1 MTNRILKMVPLGN
14 KPIINTHLSR
24 LGYPYHSPE
33 VYFDYFRRNNIT
45 TIIRL
50 NRKVYDAKRFTDA
63 GFQHHGSIKFEKSMI
78 LIYDFLDLFFI
89 DGSTPSDEIVRFIA
103 SLPSGNA
110 YI

>member
-1 MTNRILKMVPLGN
+1 MVILTGKYIHPKLLFYTNLVIVLGSYRRRSLAFAVLMTNRILNMVFYGN
-14 KPIINTHLSR
+14 ISTHDTNLIR

-63 GFQHHGSIKFEKSMI
+63 GFQHHGKK
-78 LIYDFLDLFFI
+78 
-89 DGSTPSDEIVRFIA
+89 
-103 SLPSGNA
+103 
-110 YI
+110 